1 MSPTLT
7 WAKEQSYVF
16 KERKTELENK
26 VSLTLA
32 PWNLDVLYLNS
43 RELLQCS
50 QSKGVDTRNYVT
62 VLPYDRGTIPF
73 SLAGL
78 VLGLLLRDI

>member
-1 MSPTLT
+1 MYL
-7 WAKEQSYVF
+7 KR
-16 KERKTELENK
+16 ERKTELENK

-62 VLPYDRGTIPF
+62 VLHMTEGP
-73 SLAGL
+73 SHSVLLAWFL
-78 VLGLLLRDI
+78 DFF